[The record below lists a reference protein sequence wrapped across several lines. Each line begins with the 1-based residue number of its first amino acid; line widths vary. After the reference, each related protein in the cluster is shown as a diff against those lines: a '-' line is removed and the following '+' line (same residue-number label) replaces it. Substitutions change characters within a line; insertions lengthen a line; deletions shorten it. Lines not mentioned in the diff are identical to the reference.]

1 MTSERRAAALQRQL
15 QPGGAS
21 GSSGMSSGSSE
32 LNAQPASAYAVR
44 CAAAAAACALAPPSR
59 RLLAR
64 CVHSRPASRPQP
76 STRINQPSGNHR
88 RQLPRFDVTLME
100 QFLEEQR
107 GLKSEV
113 YEL

>member
-1 MTSERRAAALQRQL
+1 
-15 QPGGAS
+15 
-21 GSSGMSSGSSE
+21 MSSGSSE

-44 CAAAAAACALAPPSR
+44 CAAAAACALAPPSR

-64 CVHSRPASRPQP
+64 CVHSHPASRPQP
-76 STRINQPSGNHR
+76 TPRINRTPGKHR